1 MAALWKRDVQ
11 LARHIELGH
20 VAAATA
26 GGPDT
31 DEIDRAVANVV
42 IAVARKILGR
52 EFPVAR
58 HPPFL
63 DTAQDLGPAVAAV
76 PGIEGQVDIRQ
87 KVAEIFEKG
96 RRFRVPGG
104 PYSALVQGQLRDLDE
119 APGRAVQG
127 AVIGL
132 AEVRDA

>member
-11 LARHIELGH
+11 LTRHIELGH
-20 VAAATA
+20 VTAATA

-31 DEIDRAVANVV
+31 DEIDRAVTDVV

-63 DTAQDLGPAVAAV
+63 DAAQDLGAAVTAV
-76 PGIEGQVDIRQ
+76 PGLERQIDIRQ
-87 KVAEIFEKG
+87 EIAEIFKKG
-96 RRFRVPGG
+96 RGLRIPGG
-104 PYSALVQGQLRDLDE
+104 PYRALVLGQLRDLDE
-119 APGRAVQG
+119 TPGRAVQCT
-127 AVIGL
+127 VI
-132 AEVRDA
+132 